1 MNASRILSVIALALL
16 MVAGAP
22 AGNPGSAPH
31 WQISG
36 DLAEACT
43 CDPPCTCNFGRDP
56 SPHNFCYAI
65 YSVDIESGR
74 YGDVK
79 LDGLHLAG
87 GNAAKGN
94 LWYIDE
100 RANAEQESALKA
112 IATQMHE
119 KVLAY
124 WKGVDPKI
132 VEDPQF
138 RNLGFRKARITQTAG
153 AKNSSL
159 AIGDAGS
166 FESDYILGIDGK
178 TPVVVENNW
187 SWNIQHG
194 IKGKTRQLRYKDDFG
209 NQIEAQN
216 SNANQG
222 KVDWSDQ
229 TPLYFR

>member
-1 MNASRILSVIALALL
+1 MKASRSLALAALVLL
-16 MVAGAP
+16 LTAGTP
-22 AGNPGSAPH
+22 TSNPKNATA

-56 SPHNFCYAI
+56 SPHKFCYAI
-65 YSVDIESGR
+65 YSVDIEKGR
-74 YGDVK
+74 YGDVR

-87 GNAAKGN
+87 GSAAKGN

-100 RANAEQESALKA
+100 RANATQESALKA

-124 WKGVDPKI
+124 WRSIDPKI

-138 RNLGFRKARITQTAG
+138 QNLGFRRAKITQSAG
-153 AKNSSL
+153 PLSNSL

-166 FESDYILGIDGK
+166 FESDYIVGIDGK

-194 IKGKTRQLRYKDDFG
+194 IKGKTRQLRYKDEFG
-209 NQIEAQN
+209 NQFEAQN

-222 KVDWSDQ
+222 KVDWSDK